1 MEGWRVGG
9 LEGWRVGGLEG
20 WRVGGLEGWRVGVVN
35 LSNMVL
41 LVSAVPYVIPRI
53 DRSSYGCDGSGR
65 KRPAF

>member
-1 MEGWRVGG
+1 VTKCWSD
-9 LEGWRVGGLEG
+9 
-20 WRVGGLEGWRVGVVN
+20 GGLEGWRVGVVN